1 MKPLTLRMAQATQAA
16 RATQAIS
23 VLALAAGLS
32 TPAFAALTGDYGT
45 GHWTTTNTAGGNGSV
60 VATPDSV
67 EMTSSDFSLVD
78 ALPVESWLSHAIT
91 VTQDTQLSFDW
102 HYRTD
107 DMSSSF
113 DVFGYTINGV
123 FTQLSRDGLSFLDLQ
138 SGRQSL
144 TVSAGST
151 FAWSLRSLD
160 SEGGA
165 AVVTLDGLS
174 AVAAVPEP
182 SSYALMVAGLAWLG
196 WRSRRVGRR
205 EGPVE
210 KAG

>member
-1 MKPLTLRMAQATQAA
+1 MITRTAQAV
-16 RATQAIS
+16 S
-23 VLALAAGLS
+23 LLALAAGLS

-45 GHWTTTNTAGGNGSV
+45 SHWTTTNTAGGNGTV
-60 VATPDSV
+60 VATPDRV
-67 EMTSSDFSLVD
+67 EMTSADFSLVD

-113 DVFGYTINGV
+113 DVFGYTVNGV
-123 FTQLSRDGLSFLDLQ
+123 FTQLSQDGLSFLDLQ
-138 SGRQSL
+138 GGHQSL
-144 TVSAGST
+144 RVSAGST
-151 FAWSLRSLD
+151 FAWSLRSQD

-182 SSYALMVAGLAWLG
+182 SSYALMALGLGLLG
-196 WRSRRVGRR
+196 WRGRR
-205 EGPVE
+205 ARRGS
-210 KAG
+210 

>member
-1 MKPLTLRMAQATQAA
+1 MKPMITRTAQAV
-16 RATQAIS
+16 S
-23 VLALAAGLS
+23 LLALAAGLS

-45 GHWTTTNTAGGNGSV
+45 SHWTTTNTAGGNGTV
-60 VATPDSV
+60 VATPDRV

-113 DVFGYTINGV
+113 DVFGYTVNGV
-123 FTQLSRDGLSFLDLQ
+123 FTPLSQDGLSFLDLQ
-138 SGRQSL
+138 GGHQSL
-144 TVSAGST
+144 RVSAGST
-151 FAWSLRSLD
+151 FAWSLRSQD
-160 SEGGA
+160 SEGGS

-182 SSYALMVAGLAWLG
+182 SSYALMALGLGLLG
-196 WRSRRVGRR
+196 WRGRR
-205 EGPVE
+205 ARRGC
-210 KAG
+210 

>member
-1 MKPLTLRMAQATQAA
+1 MKPMITRTAQAV
-16 RATQAIS
+16 S
-23 VLALAAGLS
+23 LLALAAGLS

-45 GHWTTTNTAGGNGSV
+45 SHWTTTNTAGGNGTV
-60 VATPDSV
+60 VATPDRV

-113 DVFGYTINGV
+113 DVFGYTVNGV
-123 FTQLSRDGLSFLDLQ
+123 FTPLSQDGLSFLDLQ
-138 SGRQSL
+138 GGHQSL
-144 TVSAGST
+144 RVSAGST

-160 SEGGA
+160 SEGGS

-182 SSYALMVAGLAWLG
+182 SSYALMALGLGLLG
-196 WRSRRVGRR
+196 WRGRR
-205 EGPVE
+205 ARRGS
-210 KAG
+210 